1 MPEECLKNEPVK
13 VETNK
18 SKEEEIMKTKTIFGI
33 AICLTLLF
41 AISAGAQQSLVE
53 TVANG
58 CKTEIDTY
66 CKDVTPGEGRV
77 LACLYARIDKLSSQC
92 EYALY
97 DAAVQLER
105 AVSALTYVVNEC
117 ADDLN
122 KFCKNVPAGE
132 GRLLD
137 CIEKNDAKVSVR
149 CKEARKQVG
158 LK

>member
-1 MPEECLKNEPVK
+1 LKQ
-13 VETNK
+13 TNQ
-18 SKEEEIMKTKTIFGI
+18 KEEEIMKTTTIFSI

-41 AISAGAQQSLVE
+41 AISVGAQQSLVE

-77 LACLYARIDKLSSQC
+77 LACLYARIDKLSSKC

-105 AVSALTYVVNEC
+105 AVNALAYVVNEC
-117 ADDLN
+117 ADDLDE
-122 KFCKNVPAGE
+122 FCKNVPAGE

-137 CIEKNDAKVSVR
+137 CLKKNDAKVSAR